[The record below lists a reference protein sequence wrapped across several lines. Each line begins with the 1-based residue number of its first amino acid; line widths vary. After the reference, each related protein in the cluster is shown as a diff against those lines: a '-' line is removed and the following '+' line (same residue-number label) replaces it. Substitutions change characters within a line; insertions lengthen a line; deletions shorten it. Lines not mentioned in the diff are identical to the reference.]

1 MSYFDDN
8 EDRIVNGGQGMNK
21 NAHENRRKNMF
32 SETKEKTMSAT
43 VKKATKLKA
52 VDPKSAEPSKPKII
66 IFGKPGVKKT
76 WISLDFPTTYY
87 IDTEGGAN
95 LEAYTDK
102 LKKSGGLYFGPEQGS
117 QNFEEVIE
125 QVKAL
130 ATENHNFKTL
140 VIDSKSKIFNI
151 EIASEMER
159 LGDKDAFGAS
169 KKPAVAKTR
178 RLVNWLDRLDM
189 TVILICHEKPVWAN
203 DKQVGV
209 TFDGYDKL
217 EYELHLCLNIVK
229 IGTESKAF
237 VKKSRLPGFSDAS
250 SFNWTYEEFANRYGK
265 DVLESTAKT
274 IVLATPEQVQQLK
287 ALIDVVKLPEGQEK
301 KWLDKA
307 KADSYDEMDSDKIAA
322 IINYIKETY
331 LNKGEAA

>member
-1 MSYFDDN
+1 MAS
-8 EDRIVNGGQGMNK
+8 
-21 NAHENRRKNMF
+21 
-32 SETKEKTMSAT
+32 
-43 VKKATKLKA
+43 KLKA

-76 WISLDFPTTYY
+76 WISLDFPTAYY

-102 LKKSGGLYFGPEQGS
+102 LKKSGGMYFGPEQGS
-117 QNFEEVIE
+117 QNFEEVID

-151 EIASEMER
+151 EIATEIER

-169 KKPAVAKTR
+169 KKPAVQKTR

-229 IGTESKAF
+229 IGTDSKAF
-237 VKKSRLPGFSDAS
+237 VKKSRLPGFADAS
-250 SFNWTYEEFANRYGK
+250 SFNWTYEEFASRYGREI
-265 DVLESTAKT
+265 LEANAKAL
-274 IVLATPEQVQQLK
+274 VLATPEQVNQVK
-287 ALIDVVKLPEGQEK
+287 TLINTIKLPDGQVD
-301 KWLDKA
+301 KWFKA
-307 KADSYDEMDSDKIAA
+307 GNSESWEDMDSDKVHK
-322 IINYIKETY
+322 IIEYIKKTY
-331 LNKGEAA
+331 INIQGEAA